1 MEGKMPEKVNFVN
14 PQLKVISTP
23 QGMLPPK
30 YIRSSINFRALDLMF
45 QKLQMS
51 SKVYKANK
59 IEDKAQLKETF
70 MPKVIR
76 YNSGQEC
83 FMGLRLN
90 RPFVKKSNYKK
101 VIKPKQT
108 MTPLQNTKINSS
120 TVSNTTIKIPKMTL
134 FKTTTTISEPKS
146 LPNEDKKKRII
157 IIYLINTFFSIR
169 K

>member
-14 PQLKVISTP
+14 PQMKVISTP

-30 YIRSSINFRALDLMF
+30 YIRSSINLGALDLMF

-70 MPKVIR
+70 MPKVFR

-83 FMGLRLN
+83 FMGLKLN
-90 RPFVKKSNYKK
+90 RPF
-101 VIKPKQT
+101 IK
-108 MTPLQNTKINSS
+108 
-120 TVSNTTIKIPKMTL
+120 
-134 FKTTTTISEPKS
+134 
-146 LPNEDKKKRII
+146 
-157 IIYLINTFFSIR
+157 
-169 K
+169 

>member
-1 MEGKMPEKVNFVN
+1 MPEKVNLVN
-14 PQLKVISTP
+14 PQMKVIATP

-70 MPKVIR
+70 MPKVI
-76 YNSGQEC
+76 
-83 FMGLRLN
+83 
-90 RPFVKKSNYKK
+90 
-101 VIKPKQT
+101 KPKQT

-120 TVSNTTIKIPKMTL
+120 TVSNTTIKIPKMNL
-134 FKTTTTISEPKS
+134 FKTTTTISRPNS
-146 LPNEDKKKRII
+146 LPNEDKKKRNYNNIF
-157 IIYLINTFFSIR
+157 N
-169 K
+169 